1 MMDELLNSVT
11 QLRSDAQDLRRQ
23 ARAETNAEKREQ
35 LFGEAVAEFKKAIGI
50 LERSLRLLRR
60 QESAHS
66 NDVCRVL
73 EELSKSCGSL
83 GGTWRDSGDLDQA
96 IEQYD
101 KGNSYEQ
108 ERREHCGAQDTYN
121 MLQRLI
127 VRLLRDPARM
137 VAPEFLAELQAV
149 RQEIESQVKA
159 GREDSWGLA
168 DMVLVRFLCDAEADA
183 DAAIANL
190 DRRKADASFY
200 ESAYKAVAA
209 LVAEGLGKGSAL
221 GERLESFARFL
232 QRKGGLA

>member
-11 QLRSDAQDLRRQ
+11 QLRSDAQDLRRR
-23 ARAETNAEKREQ
+23 ARAETNAEERAQ
-35 LFGEAVAEFKKAIGI
+35 LFGEAAAEFKKAIGL

-60 QESAHS
+60 QESAHG

-96 IEQYD
+96 IQQYD

-108 ERREHCGAQDTYN
+108 ERRERCGAQDTYN

-127 VRLLRDPARM
+127 VRLMRDPARI
-137 VAPEFLAELQAV
+137 VLPEFLADLQAV
-149 RQEIESQVKA
+149 RMEIESQVKA

-168 DMVLVRFLCDAEADA
+168 DMVLVRFLCDADA

-200 ESAYKAVAA
+200 DSAYKAVAA